1 MFSFRPEV
9 AEAGKEIE
17 DIIEVI
23 GVKYLSHVVYIEMEV
38 IIFILEGIINAIPG
52 QVDACHIEAFT
63 GQYAG
68 MTSSSAGEVQHSG
81 AGGGMEEGEKM
92 PDEGGSFLFVPFEV

>member
-9 AEAGKEIE
+9 TEAGKEIE

-38 IIFILEGIINAIPG
+38 IIFILQGIINAILG
-52 QVDACHIEAFT
+52 QVDACHVEAFAC
-63 GQYAG
+63 QYAG
-68 MTSSSAGEVQHSG
+68 MTSSSAGQVKHSG
-81 AGGGMEEGEKM
+81 ASGGMEEGEKT
-92 PDEGGSFLFVPFEV
+92 PDKGGSFLLVPFKV